1 MNAPTSTAPA
11 TATEAAGDWRAQAR
25 RLWKAR
31 TRSERRA
38 LSLLA
43 AVILLFLGWLL
54 LVQPALRVARD
65 APAQID
71 RLEAELQQVQR
82 LAAETA
88 SLRGT
93 STLAPG
99 QATAALRATTDRL
112 GDKGKLTLQGDRAT
126 LTLSG
131 VSPEALRAWLVEAR
145 AAARTRPVEAQLT
158 RSAQGYSGS
167 VVLQYGSAP

>member
-1 MNAPTSTAPA
+1 MNAPASAAAAAAP
-11 TATEAAGDWRAQAR
+11 ESGGDWRAQAR

-38 LSLLA
+38 LTLLA
-43 AVILLFLGWLL
+43 VVIVLFLGWLM

-82 LAAETA
+82 LAAEAA
-88 SLRGT
+88 SLRDT
-93 STLAPG
+93 SALAAG
-99 QATAALRATTDRL
+99 QATAALRGATERL

-126 LTLSG
+126 LSLTG
-131 VSPEALRAWLVEAR
+131 VPAEALRAWLVEAR

-158 RSAQGYSGS
+158 RTAQGYSGT
-167 VVLQYGSAP
+167 VVLQFGSAP